1 MNEEHINPETH
12 ENKPAGE
19 GAAQTAPERH
29 EEVVEAASGEGPADE
44 NSPENAEHILLRQ
57 VEEWK
62 DKYMR
67 LYADFDNF
75 RKNKIKERAELIQ
88 TAGADVITAL
98 LPVLDDFDRA
108 MKAAEKFEDIEAV
121 REGFKL
127 IQHKLENTLQSR
139 GLKTIDALHQ
149 SFDTDLHEAI
159 TNIPAGSPEL
169 KGKVVDILEKGFTLN
184 EKVIRYAKVVV
195 GQ

>member
-1 MNEEHINPETH
+1 MNEEQKSEETKDSTNGKEANANVASEINEEMAEPVAGQDSVKEEKPED
-12 ENKPAGE
+12 A
-19 GAAQTAPERH
+19 ER
-29 EEVVEAASGEGPADE
+29 
-44 NSPENAEHILLRQ
+44 ILIRQ

-88 TAGADVITAL
+88 TAGADVITSL

-108 MKAAEKFEDIEAV
+108 MKAAESFEDIAAV

-127 IQHKLENTLQSR
+127 IQHKFENILQSK
-139 GLKTIDALHQ
+139 GLKSIDAIHQ
-149 SFDTDLHEAI
+149 AFDTDLHEAI
-159 TNIPAGSPEL
+159 TNIPAENPEL
-169 KGKVVDILEKGFTLN
+169 KGKVVDVLEKGYTLN
-184 EKVIRYAKVVV
+184 DKVIRYTKVVV

>member
-1 MNEEHINPETH
+1 MNEENTTPETK
-12 ENKPAGE
+12 ENNTAEE
-19 GAAQTAPERH
+19 GRGKASAEHH
-29 EEVVEAASGEGPADE
+29 EEVVEAATGEGSANDPG
-44 NSPENAEHILLRQ
+44 PEDAEHILLRQ

-75 RKNKIKERAELIQ
+75 RKNKIKERADLIQ
-88 TAGADVITAL
+88 TAGADVITSL

-108 MKAAEKFEDIEAV
+108 MKAAESFEDIQAV

-127 IQHKLENTLQSR
+127 IQHKFENILQSK
-139 GLKTIDALHQ
+139 GLKNIEALHQ
-149 SFDTDLHEAI
+149 AFDTDLHEAI
-159 TNIPAGSPEL
+159 TNIPASSPEL
-169 KGKVVDILEKGFTLN
+169 KGKVVDVLEKGYALN